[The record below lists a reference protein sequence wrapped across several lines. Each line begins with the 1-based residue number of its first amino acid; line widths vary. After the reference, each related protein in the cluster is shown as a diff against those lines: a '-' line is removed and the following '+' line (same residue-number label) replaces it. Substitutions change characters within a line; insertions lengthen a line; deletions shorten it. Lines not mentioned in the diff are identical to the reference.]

1 METADRNIKG
11 QQHRNNHERNRRND
25 ASSTTKAM
33 EETEAER
40 EKKDDANGQQPE
52 LEKQHCAY
60 QSNLDSECDHSSE
73 WNLFWLAC
81 HGALECV

>member
-1 METADRNIKG
+1 
-11 QQHRNNHERNRRND
+11 
-25 ASSTTKAM
+25 M